1 MFNLELSTYYRTSP
15 MAPERPKQFLL
26 GVLVIV
32 LLLVGARAWRST
44 SDAAGV
50 VSREGKGS
58 GGGPRRAPA
67 AAEAPDVHLDAL
79 AADRRALAESQ
90 RNLFRFKPKPPPP
103 PPAAA
108 AAPVVA
114 LPPPPPSGPPPPP
127 PLPAIPLKFIG
138 IVETAGKS
146 QRLAVLSDGRGGVPF
161 SGKEGDII
169 EGRYRIL
176 RIGSESIEM
185 AYLDGRGRQTI
196 RLSGS

>member
-1 MFNLELSTYYRTSP
+1 
-15 MAPERPKQFLL
+15 MAPDRRKQILL
-26 GVLVIV
+26 GVLVVV
-32 LLLVGARAWRST
+32 LLLAGARAWRST
-44 SDAAGV
+44 SEVPAPLPQGRAGTAGAA
-50 VSREGKGS
+50 
-58 GGGPRRAPA
+58 RRAAPVG
-67 AAEAPDVHLDAL
+67 AEAPDVHLDAL
-79 AADRRALAESQ
+79 APGRRALVESQ
-90 RNLFRFKPKPPPP
+90 RNLFRFKSKPLPPPP
-103 PPAAA
+103 PPTAVASV
-108 AAPVVA
+108 APS
-114 LPPPPPSGPPPPP
+114 PPPAPSGPPPPP
-127 PLPAIPLKFIG
+127 PIPVIPLKFIG